1 MRPVNLW
8 KLQQTFLP
16 RALGELSPRWLFV
29 KTAENSTHLARHTSR
44 SPFYPD
50 PSTSSP
56 HLFQFFSTGYLHRRS
71 DNLLADVFLQP
82 LPIANNAPQPRSPL
96 REAGLTSQAPFKHAN

>member
-1 MRPVNLW
+1 AIYPASLDMHSYNFLMQEVPFETRRINLVVVMRPVNLW

-56 HLFQFFSTGYLHRRS
+56 HLFQFFSTGYLHRGP
-71 DNLLADVFLQP
+71 V
-82 LPIANNAPQPRSPL
+82 APSPV
-96 REAGLTSQAPFKHAN
+96 